1 MQQPISSFFPSRKR
15 SSEAVA
21 EPDTDQQNKRRKID
35 LAANKFTG
43 VSKPNNTS
51 NNKPKFVVPGA
62 NNTEQ
67 NAATKVGLPD
77 YLQENLDLILIGD
90 NPGNICVFISNIFQI
105 NRNNWNQINSCEI

>member
-21 EPDTDQQNKRRKID
+21 EPDTDQQNKRPKID

-43 VSKPNNTS
+43 VSKPNNTA

-67 NAATKVGLPD
+67 NAAAKVGLPD

-90 NPGNICVFISNIFQI
+90 NPGKYSVFISNIIQI
-105 NRNNWNQINSCEI
+105 NRK